1 MIVSA
6 AIKYRYKDFPKQFII
21 FTGVR
26 HPYIID
32 RVRSG
37 IEDGLLPKLIEQAQG
52 FVDDKDVFY
61 TREEAY
67 EHAKMCGQI
76 CEMRIYEREK
86 DTIFRKKMISEDLW

>member
-6 AIKYRYKDFPKQFII
+6 AIKYRYKDFPKQFIV
-21 FTGVR
+21 FTGMR

-37 IEDGLLPKLIEQAQG
+37 IEDGLLPKLIELAQG

-67 EHAKMCGQI
+67 EHAVACGQI
-76 CEMRIYEREK
+76 EDERDFGE
-86 DTIFRKKMISEDLW
+86 TYSIRLVSEDLW